1 APLDRGS
8 QREAKAKVRLGHFT
22 LEDHLPALQ
31 RESLHVSLGKLQFL
45 LRAPL
50 ASVRRGGRIGLRCEA
65 TAEALQKEGP
75 VRELE
80 DAPGGIPVLEP
91 CVPAGARLI
100 ADRALRCRLEKTV
113 LVRPNR
119 AKLAGNLI
127 RARAS
132 NARTDCGRGRGE
144 SPQATPPE

>member
-1 APLDRGS
+1 SSTIVRPHDPSRVYETPAVRGRAVTLLMPGAPLDRGS

-91 CVPAGARLI
+91 CVPAGARRI
-100 ADRALRCRLEKTV
+100 ADRALRCRQ
-113 LVRPNR
+113 
-119 AKLAGNLI
+119 I
-127 RARAS
+127 
-132 NARTDCGRGRGE
+132 
-144 SPQATPPE
+144 